1 MKTLLVLL
9 LVVFVATACV
19 RLTDENGNDVKVQ
32 WGKESSFSAER
43 TVQVPTSVKQ
53 LLRAQVKGS
62 VYETGEMV
70 SVFGTCLN
78 ATDEPISTGTYAT
91 MSAWYPNGTMFF
103 SNVSMDEIQPGY
115 YLYSDFMSAV
125 QGTYLTEFLCHV
137 NGSAEFA
144 KAWGEWQNPM
154 WVKRLADLNNTL
166 SNLNFSVNLTPIQD
180 QLNNISLQIGNMS
193 VNMTN
198 SFEITW
204 QNQNTTNV
212 YINETFQNLTQQLTV
227 ISSVANS
234 SVDRN
239 DSYLAWLIQQIIVS
253 TGAPI
258 NRSLYVTV
266 DADPPILHSNWEVRI
281 AVLNE
286 YNVTVGYPVISCF
299 INTTNLPDSTKNQLM
314 TAASGMKFSNGE
326 THTGFKWSEK
336 INLLDSFDYVT
347 WCVYN

>member
-53 LLRAQVKGS
+53 LLRVQVKGS

-239 DSYLAWLIQQIIVS
+239 DSYLAQLLLLLANA
-253 TGAPI
+253 TGAPQTKVL
-258 NRSLYVTV
+258 SVTNV
-266 DADPPILHSNWEVRI
+266 ADAPKYFTDWKVTTT
-281 AVLNE
+281 VTNE
-286 YNVTVGYPVISCF
+286 YGKLVGDTLVGCKITTNNNPETVNATMIPEGGDNNPKFKWHEKIYVVGTFTWNVTCY
-299 INTTNLPDSTKNQLM
+299 
-314 TAASGMKFSNGE
+314 
-326 THTGFKWSEK
+326 
-336 INLLDSFDYVT
+336 
-347 WCVYN
+347 YN